1 MSDLKFTLF
10 DVTSFLS
17 DNLPGPRKIIF
28 MPAVG
33 NSIKNTS
40 NQVANTKSVCRNK
53 PRKHRNFSEI
63 LFSFFH
69 IVTPFKLVFY
79 VISLPEPNMLCGSI
93 LSFVKKYP
101 KLWHKYKTILLEEQL
116 QTSKHLKNYHLHI
129 DIPIKWFW
137 CHVLSQI
144 ESCVWLNI
152 QF

>member
-1 MSDLKFTLF
+1 MSDLKFTLS

-17 DNLPGPRKIIF
+17 DNLSGARKIIF
-28 MPAVG
+28 VPTVG

-40 NQVANTKSVCRNK
+40 NQVTNTKSVCRNK

-63 LFSFFH
+63 FFSFFH
-69 IVTPFKLVFY
+69 MVTPSKLVF
-79 VISLPEPNMLCGSI
+79 LCQPNMLCGSI

-101 KLWHKYKTILLEEQL
+101 NLWHKYKTMLLDEQL
-116 QTSKHLKNYHLHI
+116 QTSKHFRNYHLHI